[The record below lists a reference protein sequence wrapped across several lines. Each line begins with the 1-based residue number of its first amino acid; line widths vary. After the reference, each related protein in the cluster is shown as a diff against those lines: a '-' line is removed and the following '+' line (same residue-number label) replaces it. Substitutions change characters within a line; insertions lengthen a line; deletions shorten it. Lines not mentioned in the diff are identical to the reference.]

1 MIDLLSTTQVLLKD
15 AGYTVRLSTIQRE
28 TLICFE
34 DTAVM
39 GFCSTFVS
47 PEELIKKWMAYE
59 NEIISRF
66 SANFRAAGEKA
77 WNVYSIFLTD
87 AVATDVDRREI
98 GKIEENLERTR
109 KLAASGISSRE
120 ELIGV
125 LLPLLSIQFQ
135 PKLPDGDITAR
146 LKRRIGEI
154 APGVRDITLDN
165 AVPVAD
171 VLSLLGGRT

>member
-1 MIDLLSTTQVLLKD
+1 MIDLLSTAQVILKD
-15 AGYTVRLSTIQRE
+15 AGYTVRLSAIQSR

-34 DTAVM
+34 DTAVL
-39 GFCSTFVS
+39 GFCSIFVS
-47 PEELIKKWMAYE
+47 PEELIKKWTSYE

-66 SANFRAAGEKA
+66 AANFRAAGDKA

-87 AVATDVDRREI
+87 AVATDVDRRMI

-120 ELIGV
+120 ELMGV
-125 LLPLLSIQFQ
+125 LLPLLSVQFQ

-154 APGVRDITLDN
+154 APNVRDIALDN
-165 AVPVAD
+165 TVPIVD
-171 VLSLLGGRT
+171 VVSLLGGRT

>member
-15 AGYTVRLSTIQRE
+15 AGYSVRLSTVQRE

-47 PEELIKKWMAYE
+47 PEELIRNWMAYE

-66 SANFRAAGEKA
+66 AANFRAAGEKA

-87 AVATDVDRREI
+87 ALATDVDRRAI
-98 GKIEENLERTR
+98 SKIEENLERTR

-135 PKLPDGDITAR
+135 PKLLDGDLTAR
-146 LKRRIGEI
+146 LERRIGEI
-154 APGVRDITLDN
+154 APGVRDVTLDN
-165 AVPVAD
+165 AVPVED
-171 VLSLLGGRT
+171 VLSLLGRRI